1 MPGRHGPPVVAKLLP
16 EVMGSVL
23 DFGGKRKP
31 GRYRMYISGD
41 TMVFKDI
48 HEIPKRYPGVDLAL
62 LHLGGTRLIG
72 LVTVTMDGKDGVE
85 MMRIIVPKKAIP
97 IHYNDYD
104 VFKSPLS
111 DFERKIEQAGLKDKV
126 IYLKHGDQYE
136 FHVDVR

>member
-31 GRYRMYISGD
+31 GRYRMYSGD

-111 DFERKIEQAGLKDKV
+111 DVERKIEQAGLKDKV